1 MRLAGPK
8 PKVVWLVLIAALHT
22 KTSLDAA
29 DIPERTLV
37 MDREALA
44 RMYGPSLVS
53 WMRVDGVVDAD
64 EPETAAAGNALAAPR
79 PL

>member
-1 MRLAGPK
+1 M
-8 PKVVWLVLIAALHT
+8 WLVVIAALHT

-53 WMRVDGVVDAD
+53 WMRVADAD
-64 EPETAAAGNALAAPR
+64 EPETAAAASGGAIAAPR

>member
-1 MRLAGPK
+1 L
-8 PKVVWLVLIAALHT
+8 VVIAALHT

-53 WMRVDGVVDAD
+53 WMRVADAD
-64 EPETAAAGNALAAPR
+64 EPETAAAGGAIAAPR